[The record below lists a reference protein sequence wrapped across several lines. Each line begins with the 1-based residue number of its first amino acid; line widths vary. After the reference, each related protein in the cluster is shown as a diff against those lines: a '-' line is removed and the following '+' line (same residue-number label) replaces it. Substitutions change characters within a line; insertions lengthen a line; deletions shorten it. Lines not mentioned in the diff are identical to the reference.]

1 MTDTASALLQI
12 ENLTVQV
19 RTTRGV
25 AEPVQQFNL
34 ALQRGETLGLIGE
47 SGSGKT
53 LAMLAVMGL
62 LPRNATAHGSIRLN
76 GQELLGMD
84 EPAWCRVRGS
94 RIGMVF
100 QEPMTALNPLQRVG
114 DAVAEPLRLHRG
126 LSANAARE
134 QAIGWLERVGIEH
147 ASERWR
153 DYPHQFSGGQR
164 QRIIL
169 ASALACQPQVLIAD
183 EPTTAL
189 DSTVQAQMLDLLQK
203 LVAQEGMAMILISHD
218 LALVA
223 RHVQRISVLYAGRVL
238 EQGSS
243 QAVFSH
249 AAHPYTR
256 ALLAARPRLDQPRGT
271 PLASI
276 GGCLPDLYSLPQGCR
291 FAERCQQAQDVCRES
306 APPERT
312 VPADG
317 PPHCVRCFFPQ
328 HPS

>member
-1 MTDTASALLQI
+1 MTDAAPALLQI

-19 RTTRGV
+19 RTSRGV
-25 AEPVQQFNL
+25 AEPVQQFSL

-53 LAMLAVMGL
+53 LAMQAVMGL

-76 GQELLGMD
+76 GQELLDMG

-114 DAVAEPLRLHRG
+114 DAVAEPLRLHQG
-126 LSANAARE
+126 LSAQAARE

-147 ASERWR
+147 ATERWR

-164 QRIIL
+164 QRIVL
-169 ASALACQPQVLIAD
+169 ASALACKPDVLIAD

-189 DSTVQAQMLDLLQK
+189 DSTVQAQVLELLQK
-203 LVAQEGMAMILISHD
+203 LVAEESMAMILISHD
-218 LALVA
+218 LTLVA
-223 RHVQRISVLYAGRVL
+223 RHVQRISVLYAGHVL
-238 EQGSS
+238 EQGGSR
-243 QAVFSH
+243 AVFSH

-256 ALLAARPRLDQPRGT
+256 ALLAARPRLEQPRGV
-271 PLASI
+271 PLVSI
-276 GGCLPDLYSLPQGCR
+276 GGRLPDLYDLPDGCR
-291 FAERCQQAQDVCRES
+291 FADRCTQVQSICRDSE
-306 APPERT
+306 PPEQI
-312 VPADG
+312 VPTDG
-317 PPHCVRCFFPQ
+317 PAHCVRCFFPRL
-328 HPS
+328 PP